1 MQPFAAALT
10 NPVNRLILERLPVLG
25 LPQACLAAGC
35 VWQPY
40 LNLRSGRAAADQVN
54 DYDIF
59 YYDSNDLSFEAED
72 RVIRQAAVLF
82 QDVDAI
88 IEIRN
93 QARIHLW
100 YPQRF
105 GCDCPP
111 MSSTEEAIARFPVRG
126 TCLGLMGSADGS
138 VAAIAPYGW
147 AELIDG
153 VLRPNPLCVDPTAF
167 ARKAHS
173 YRERWPW
180 LKISSD

>member
-1 MQPFAAALT
+1 MQPVAAALT
-10 NPVNRLILERLPVLG
+10 NIINRKILERLPILD

-40 LNLRSGRAAADQVN
+40 LNCRSGRGISDQIN
-54 DYDIF
+54 DYDVVYF
-59 YYDSNDLSFEAED
+59 DPTDLSFEAED

-82 QDVDAI
+82 QDLDAV
-88 IEIRN
+88 IEVRN

-111 MSSTEEAIARFPVRG
+111 MSSAAEAIARFPVRG
-126 TCLGLMGSADGS
+126 TCLGLASANDGS
-138 VAAIAPYGW
+138 ITTIAPYGW
-147 AELIDG
+147 DELTAGI
-153 VLRPNPLCVDPTAF
+153 LRPNPLCVDPTAF
-167 ARKAHS
+167 ERKAHS

-180 LKISSD
+180 LRIAE